1 MIKKILWLLL
11 ISTALSQN
19 DFDRLEVNTF
29 VQVDNITFGTREY
42 INHDYLQRI
51 IRYEFENTPFRVEY
65 RKIKKENRNEDWYRF
80 QWKNLK
86 YKKLFYNSR
95 FEHRFRELKDDVFRY
110 RPQFGY
116 KESLFIIFEPHFQYT
131 YIEKKSEY
139 SHMQT
144 KVGFTYKYKM
154 ENCAVQITPYIEID
168 TNSEFGKDVIF
179 PCIKVKVRL

>member
-19 DFDRLEVNTF
+19 DFDRLEMNTF
-29 VQVDNITFGTREY
+29 VQIGNITFGTREY
-42 INHDYLQRI
+42 INYDYLQRI
-51 IRYEFENTPFRVEY
+51 LKFEFEDTPFRIEY
-65 RKIKKENRNEDWYRF
+65 RKIKRADRSEDWYRL
-80 QWKNLK
+80 QWKNFK
-86 YKKLFYNSR
+86 FDNLFYNSR
-95 FEHRFRELKDDVFRY
+95 FEHRFRELKNDIFRY

-139 SHMQT
+139 SHMQMFI
-144 KVGFTYKYKM
+144 GFTYNYKM
-154 ENCAVQITPYIEID
+154 ENYAVQITPYIEID

-179 PCIKVKVRL
+179 PCIKVKVKL